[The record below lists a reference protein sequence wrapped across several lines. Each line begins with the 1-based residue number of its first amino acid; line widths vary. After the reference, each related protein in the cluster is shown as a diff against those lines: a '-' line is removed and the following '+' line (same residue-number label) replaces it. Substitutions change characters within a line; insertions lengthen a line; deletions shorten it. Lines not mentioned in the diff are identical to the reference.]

1 LIIFFLRALL
11 TFETLETTVSVM
23 LMRTGYEDFARPT
36 RPSLLSRVYAG
47 LGFFAGAVESY
58 VEFRRQRR
66 ELLGLDDRM
75 LKDIGLSRGDIMRI
89 KPMRDPRTHRM

>member
-1 LIIFFLRALL
+1 
-11 TFETLETTVSVM
+11 M
-23 LMRTGYEDFARPT
+23 LMRTGYEDFARPA
-36 RPSLLSRVYAG
+36 RPSLLSRTFAR
-47 LGFFAGAVESY
+47 LSLLAGAFESY